1 MTTTLS
7 MPQKLYKKTNETA
20 KTMGV
25 SQKKLIILAVQKYV
39 EVYEKT
45 NALKN
50 FEEAYSTYIPDK
62 KVLKCGI
69 ARVRELLKDDA
80 W

>member
-7 MPQKLYKKTNETA
+7 MPQRLYKKTNETA

-25 SQKKLIILAVQKYV
+25 SQRKLIILAVQKYV

-45 NALKN
+45 NTQKD
-50 FEEAYSTYIPDK
+50 FEEAYSNYIPDK
-62 KVLKCGI
+62 KVLNSGI
-69 ARVRELLKDDA
+69 ARVRELLKNDA

>member
-7 MPQKLYKKTNETA
+7 MPQRLYKKTNETA

-25 SQKKLIILAVQKYV
+25 SQKKFIILAVKKYV
-39 EVYEKT
+39 EVYEKANT
-45 NALKN
+45 EKD
-50 FEEAYSTYIPDK
+50 FEKAYSNYIPDK
-62 KVLKCGI
+62 KVLDCGV
-69 ARVRELLKDDA
+69 ARVRELLKNDA